1 MKRANT
7 VPSPGAQNGPQT
19 VSNDAT
25 PKGRYKSV
33 LLTPRRGLPSCS
45 TLTPGFL
52 RSFGFANTK
61 SSSQPETTEPS
72 VESSQQTE
80 STVDA
85 DASNVQSADSSS
97 LLPPQE
103 DNLKGEKHIEL
114 SESQINLLSH
124 NLSEIADRIS
134 PSKYDSMIEMDCDS
148 LETLMDDN
156 IGQSPQA
163 TFSNTE
169 QARFKTPYARRRKD
183 SKSYVSKQKSFTRK
197 KSQGH
202 HNSHQETNNNDE
214 ISVDASNVLS
224 LGNPEAFKHDSE
236 SDSGYSSSMSTSI
249 SLSDE
254 IEVSK
259 RLSSSTDIDT
269 DELTIG
275 GGDLVRRNSV
285 DKAIVNES
293 SANTLVHQNSSFLEE
308 RLDSLI
314 HGMSAEINNLN
325 LNGGFGGEKDAH
337 SEGGGNEPSPSFKL
351 SFIKTQEKDESKEKS
366 KNFQII

>member
-1 MKRANT
+1 
-7 VPSPGAQNGPQT
+7 
-19 VSNDAT
+19 
-25 PKGRYKSV
+25 
-33 LLTPRRGLPSCS
+33 
-45 TLTPGFL
+45 
-52 RSFGFANTK
+52 
-61 SSSQPETTEPS
+61 
-72 VESSQQTE
+72 
-80 STVDA
+80 
-85 DASNVQSADSSS
+85 
-97 LLPPQE
+97 
-103 DNLKGEKHIEL
+103 
-114 SESQINLLSH
+114 
-124 NLSEIADRIS
+124 
-134 PSKYDSMIEMDCDS
+134 MIEMDCDS

-285 DKAIVNES
+285 DKAVVNES

-351 SFIKTQEKDESKEKS
+351 SFVKTQEKDESKEKS
-366 KNFQII
+366 KELSDALAKPPFPLRKNKVSSDDTALQRTKSTGKRPGLVRRRTTLVSFRPPKQMTVQEGESDIVEMDEVGFLQMLTDLKSLKTQLLKLKRELQEVSGSYCNVK